1 VTTRVLGLV
10 VARAGSKRLPGKN
23 LRPFLGVPL
32 IAHTIAAAQA
42 ATRLDRLVL
51 STEDAEIARVARDR
65 RCDAPFVRPAALAA
79 DGACSADVALHA
91 LDALE
96 AQGERFDVLVLL
108 QPTSPLRTPEDI
120 DACVARVLEGGAQA
134 CVAVTRPPGAVGH
147 YGFMDEAGRLDLAT
161 ARTAGAGRA
170 IATLSG
176 ACYAVQ
182 VETLRRGGTFL
193 PDDAACVELPWRRY
207 ADIDTAEDFAVAERM
222 ARVLWEEGLGWRPLA
237 GGAR

>member
-1 VTTRVLGLV
+1 
-10 VARAGSKRLPGKN
+10 
-23 LRPFLGVPL
+23 
-32 IAHTIAAAQA
+32 
-42 ATRLDRLVL
+42 
-51 STEDAEIARVARDR
+51 
-65 RCDAPFVRPAALAA
+65 
-79 DGACSADVALHA
+79 VALHA

-237 GGAR
+237 GGARCCAPCCRAPRPGSRRARPRTSSNPRPRPSPSRPPAWGWSACARRWPRGCGPAGSRWWSMARPSAPGRRRPR